1 MKRGILALLLSLA
14 VVACSDSGSP
24 PAESEPPVRGLRTVL
39 VKESEQTTV
48 RRYPSVLQP
57 ASVTTL
63 SFEVSGRLKE
73 IDLDVGQRVE
83 AGQIIAEL
91 DTVSLRLQLDSAKA
105 ALQQAEANA
114 RNARDDFERKSELF
128 EKGVT
133 TKAAVDQARA
143 TMEATA
149 AQVEQAA
156 KQVETAEQNLEK
168 AILTAPFAGII
179 NSVQVQSFA
188 NIAAGAPVVTL
199 YAADTF
205 EASFSVS
212 FDIVSRL
219 AVGKKALVRLADN
232 PQIALSA
239 HVSELGS
246 RADTVSSFPVVI
258 ELEETDPSMKA
269 GMAVEITLEFPV
281 PKGQGYILPLSVL
294 PFEGQIKAPRDQNEP
309 GEVAV
314 FVYDPPTSTVKRRVI
329 EIGGIRE
336 SALIAVGGLEIGERV
351 ASAGVS
357 FLREGQKVKLL
368 PDDDGG

>member
-1 MKRGILALLLSLA
+1 MRRWAVALLLLSTFVA
-14 VVACSDSGSP
+14 ACSDNAP
-24 PAESEPPVRGLRTVL
+24 PDDGEPPVRGLKTVL
-39 VKESEQTTV
+39 VEDSEQTTV

-73 IDLDVGQRVE
+73 VNLDVGQRVE
-83 AGQIIAEL
+83 AGDTIAEL
-91 DTVSLRLQLDSAKA
+91 DTVSLQLQLDSARA
-105 ALQQAEANA
+105 ALEQAEANA
-114 RNARDDFERKSELF
+114 RNAREDFERKNELF

-143 TMEATA
+143 SMDATA

-156 KQVETAEQNLEK
+156 KQVETAEQNLDK
-168 AILTAPFAGII
+168 AVLTAPFAGII
-179 NSVQVQSFA
+179 NTVQVQSFA
-188 NIAAGAPVVTL
+188 NVAAGAPVVTI
-199 YAADTF
+199 YTADTF

-212 FDIVSRL
+212 FDIVNRL
-219 AVGKKALVRLADN
+219 AVGKKAIVRLADN
-232 PQIALSA
+232 PQIVLGA

-281 PKGQGYILPLSVL
+281 PSGEGFILPLSVL
-294 PFEGQIKAPRDQNEP
+294 PFEGQIKVPRDESEP
-309 GEVAV
+309 GKVAV
-314 FVYDPPTSTVKRRVI
+314 FVYDPPTSTVKRRTI

-336 SALIAVGGLEIGERV
+336 NALIAVSGLEVGERV

-368 PDDDGG
+368 ADDSGN